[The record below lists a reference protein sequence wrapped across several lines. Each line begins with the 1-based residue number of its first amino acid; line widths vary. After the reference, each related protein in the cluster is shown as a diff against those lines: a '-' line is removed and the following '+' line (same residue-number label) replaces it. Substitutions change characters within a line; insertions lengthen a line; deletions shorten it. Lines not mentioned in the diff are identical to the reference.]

1 MIVYARWDLVELD
14 LNMNGLTSLKHMF
27 HSPGYGV
34 YGIVNTNLNGDY
46 LWEAKVLAKYRGT
59 CDRAPICGIAPTL
72 AGAKKIVET
81 LCYETE
87 TCERKP
93 KIVKND
99 LFEMILFFVQKCQ
112 DTKDKSHA
120 HINDIQNIFGD
131 KGIAKLVEMIDAKII
146 LRCSN
151 GMLLFSSK

>member
-1 MIVYARWDLVELD
+1 MRFRERTRPERENGYNESFDSKLRDELI
-14 LNMNGLTSLKHMF
+14 NREIFYT
-27 HSPGYGV
+27 
-34 YGIVNTNLNGDY
+34 